1 MILTT
6 ISSSL
11 RAIHRHVEQVNR
23 AAAQISRGEDAA
35 NLVEAQRD
43 MIVGCHGF
51 TANLNTFRTIL
62 DMHHSTI
69 DRIA

>member
-1 MILTT
+1 MNSTA

-11 RAIHRHVEQVNR
+11 RAIHRHIEQVNQ
-23 AAAQISRGEDAA
+23 AAVRISRGGDAA

-43 MIVGCHGF
+43 MMVGRHGF
-51 TANLNTFRTIL
+51 TANLNTLRTYL
-62 DMHHSTI
+62 HMHQSTI